1 VFLVDTNVIS
11 AAAPARRA
19 ASLDVIAWMDRNT
32 EALFVSVIT
41 IAEIDDGIAK
51 ARRLG
56 ARRKAS
62 DLGWWLEALLN
73 LYGHRVLPF
82 DVPAARFAG
91 ALADQARS
99 DGVDCGFPDLA
110 IAATANVH
118 GLTVLTRNI
127 RHFGRLP
134 VPSMDP
140 FVQLPPD

>member
-1 VFLVDTNVIS
+1 MFLVDTNVIS

-19 ASLDVIAWMDRNT
+19 ASLDVISWMDRKT

-41 IAEIDDGIAK
+41 IAEIEDGIAK

-56 ARRKAS
+56 AHRKPS
-62 DLGWWLEALLN
+62 HLTWWLEALLN

-91 ALADQARS
+91 TLADSARR
-99 DGVDCGFPDLA
+99 DGFNCGFPDLA
-110 IAATANVH
+110 IAATAHVH
-118 GLTVLTRNI
+118 GMTVLTRNI

-134 VPSMDP
+134 VPAIDP
-140 FVQLPPD
+140 FVQLPAE